1 MLDVRT
7 VNSPASRLLPTKCE
21 CVPHVR
27 AFLPP
32 LAFCANCDRF
42 TSVFPRAFLS
52 IASLAFLSAGSPLVH
67 ADPLSKHT
75 DIDFF
80 RDAPSRDL
88 RGLAARSDGRLVSG
102 PTFTDLAGDSPAD
115 LLWSLAPTADPAK
128 WLVGTGP
135 DGKIFELTLDSAQ
148 KHFTTRELAKLDE
161 SHIFALARLADGSV
175 LAGTSPRG
183 ALCLVRDGKQ
193 VARVALP
200 VDSIF
205 DLLVLPDAQPAR
217 ALVATGNP
225 GRVYLVDLA
234 KFAQAGVAAEKITDA
249 KALADHGITLFGE
262 IRDRNVRRLAR
273 LSDGRIAAGSAPK
286 GNVYVFAGPADS
298 APLPHAPVILQENR
312 DAEVTDLLASPD
324 GSFYA
329 TITFSGG
336 SGEGR
341 ITPGKGGKDSS
352 DTSSLLTFGS
362 DRFGGRSNLVWFPAA
377 SFPEILASRGSTAFY
392 RLARRGDLL
401 LLAGGEQGELLGY
414 DIGQRLSLTF
424 AGSSSSQLNG
434 LAPIAGQDGRF
445 LVLRNNAPGFA
456 LVDFSHHA
464 ARRAETRRID
474 LGLASQLGAIRFN
487 RLRDVPDNQL
497 MVELKTSNGSD
508 DLEGWSDWTPL
519 HSNDGGWFAPELR
532 GRFVKL
538 RLSLAPEASGSLQ
551 IDKASLYSLPQNRRP
566 SLQDFRFLSANFALI
581 PTPEPMPAATIS
593 LGQILNPGN
602 KDDDSKQKG
611 AFLGSQVVPSP
622 GMQIV
627 LWTVN
632 DPDDDNLDYTF
643 SIRRDGDEKWTD
655 VALHSRDSYVQ
666 FDTSYL
672 PDGLYFT
679 HLTATETDPRP
690 AADRLTTVFET
701 DDLAIDHTPA
711 DIVSASAQ
719 RQGQRLIVTIRGR
732 DALSLVQG
740 VEVILNNGAR
750 EQTEQ
755 PIDGIRDS
763 REETFVVEFP
773 LDRAATATSAE
784 VVLYDAVG
792 NTRAQRV
799 TLP

>member
-1 MLDVRT
+1 M
-7 VNSPASRLLPTKCE
+7 
-21 CVPHVR
+21 
-27 AFLPP
+27 FL
-32 LAFCANCDRF
+32 
-42 TSVFPRAFLS
+42 RAFLS
-52 IASLAFLSAGSPLVH
+52 LASIVILSASSPLVR
-67 ADPLSKHT
+67 ADPLSKQT
-75 DIDFF
+75 EIDFF
-80 RDAPSRDL
+80 RDVPSRDL
-88 RGLAARSDGRLVSG
+88 KGLAARSDGRLVAG
-102 PTFTDLAGDSPAD
+102 PTFTDLSGEAPAD
-115 LLWSLAPTADPAK
+115 LLWTLAPTADPAK

-135 DGKIFELTLDSAQ
+135 DGKIFELNLDLAQ
-148 KHFTTRELAKLDE
+148 SRFTTREIAKLDE
-161 SHIFALARLADGSV
+161 SHVFALARLEDGGI
-175 LAGTSPRG
+175 LAGTSLKG

-205 DLLVLPDAQPAR
+205 DLLVLPAAQPTQ

-225 GRVYLVDLA
+225 GRIYLIDLA
-234 KFAQAGVAAEKITDA
+234 KFAQAGVAAEKITDV
-249 KALADHGITLFGE
+249 KTLADHGIALFGE

-273 LSDGRIAAGSAPK
+273 LSDSRIAAGSAPK
-286 GNVYVFAGPADS
+286 GNIYVFDAPADNE
-298 APLPHAPVILQENR
+298 PLPRSPVILQENH
-312 DAEVTDLLASPD
+312 DAEVTDLLPSAD

-329 TITFSGG
+329 TLTFSGG

-341 ITPGKGGKDSS
+341 ITPGKGGKDSP

-362 DRFGGRSNLVWFPAA
+362 DRFGGRSNLVWFPAGG
-377 SFPEILASRGSTAFY
+377 FPEILASRNNTAFY
-392 RLARRGDLL
+392 RIARRGDLFVV
-401 LLAGGEQGELLGY
+401 AGGEQGEMLGY
-414 DIGQRLSLTF
+414 DIGRRLSLTF

-456 LVDFSHHA
+456 VVDFSGHTP
-464 ARRAETRRID
+464 RRAETRRID
-474 LGLASQLGAIRFN
+474 LGLASQLGALRFN
-487 RLRDVPDNQL
+487 RLRDLPADQL
-497 MVELKTSNGSD
+497 TVELRTSNGSD
-508 DLEGWSDWTPL
+508 ELEGWTDWTPL
-519 HSNDGGWFAPELR
+519 RERDGGWSAPALR

-538 RLSLAPEASGSLQ
+538 RLSLAADAVESLQ
-551 IDKASLYSLPQNRRP
+551 IDKAALHSLPQNRRP

-581 PTPEPMPAATIS
+581 PTPEPMPAATVS
-593 LGQILNPGN
+593 LGQILNPGG
-602 KDDDSKQKG
+602 KDDDAKQKG

-632 DPDDDNLDYTF
+632 DPDDDNLNYTF
-643 SIRRDGDEKWTD
+643 SVRRDGDEKWTD

-679 HLTATETDPRP
+679 RLTASETDPRP

-701 DDLAIDHTPA
+701 DDLLIDHAPA
-711 DIVSASAQ
+711 EILSATAQ
-719 RQGQRLIVTIRGR
+719 REGQRLRVTVRGR

-740 VEVILNNGAR
+740 IEVILNNGAR

-755 PIDGIRDS
+755 PLDGIRDS

-792 NTRAQRV
+792 NTRAQRIA
-799 TLP
+799 LP